1 MADLRLIETGNG
13 GDFVLNG
20 ADLEVIN
27 GIQNMPYIGMFG
39 GNVEQSTQQ
48 FNEAEQRFDYWGNT
62 LFMDQNSS
70 VQYNSELERVLQQVA
85 LNSSGRTLIKQA
97 VEKDVA
103 FMKEFATVA
112 VEVFITSVDRVEIL
126 IQIQE
131 PDNLESNQFIYIWDS
146 TEQELKMQQQ

>member
-48 FNEAEQRFDYWGNT
+48 FNEGEQRFDYWGNS

-146 TEQELKMQQQ
+146 TEQELKMMQQ